1 MASTTETTATPA
13 PQDDLILGRMTL
25 EPAGKRLRAVFNGAA
40 VAEST
45 DALILHETGCPP
57 RVYFPPA
64 DVSMDLLKP
73 TARTSRCPW
82 KGRAAYWTLTVAG
95 KTRENAAWAYP
106 EPLPELAAI
115 KNYLSF
121 YEDVALEG

>member
-13 PQDDLILGRMTL
+13 APDDLILGRMTL
-25 EPAGKRLRAVFNGAA
+25 KPAGKRLRAVFNDAA
-40 VAEST
+40 VAESA
-45 DALILHETGCPP
+45 DALILHETGCQP

-64 DVSMDLLKP
+64 DVSMDLLKA
-73 TARTSRCPW
+73 TTHTSRCPW

-106 EPLPELAAI
+106 EPLAELAAI
-115 KNYLSF
+115 KDYLSF